1 MQPRA
6 PISIEPIECIP
17 EIHPG
22 DNLSASIVRA
32 LAARPVPAFRNEPA
46 GNRGCPVFVVA
57 QKIVSKSEGRIV
69 RLADVSPSAQALAWA
84 GELHKDPRMVE
95 VILRESRRV
104 VRMERGILIVETR
117 QGFVCANGG
126 VDASNAPQGTVVLLP
141 MDPDESARR
150 LRAELSASLGMPLAV
165 IISDTFG
172 RPWRQGLTNV
182 ALGVA
187 GLAPFIDYRGQ
198 VDSCGRR
205 LQATLLAVADELAA
219 AAELVMGKTAGIPV
233 AVIQGFQ
240 SPGDGSGRDLIR
252 PPQEDLFR

>member
-6 PISIEPIECIP
+6 PISIDPIECIP
-17 EIHPG
+17 EIRPG
-22 DNLSASIVRA
+22 DNLSASILRA
-32 LAARPVPAFRNEPA
+32 LAAKPALAFRCEST
-46 GNRGCPVFVVA
+46 GNRGGPIFVVA

-69 RLADVSPSAQALAWA
+69 RLVDVSPSAQALAWA
-84 GELHKDPRMVE
+84 DQLRKDPRIVE
-95 VILRESRRV
+95 VILRESRSI
-104 VRMERGILIVETR
+104 VRMERGILIVETHH
-117 QGFVCANGG
+117 GFICANGG

-141 MDPDESARR
+141 LDPDESARR

-182 ALGVA
+182 ALGLS
-187 GLAPFIDYRGQ
+187 GLAPLIDYRGQ

-240 SPGDGSGRDLIR
+240 SPGDGFGKDLIR